1 MKKLYFLCLTLLM
14 ASVSFGQVVI
24 NEIDADTPGSDT
36 AEFVELKAAPNA
48 SLDGFIVVFF
58 NGGPDVSYGTWDLT
72 GQTADADGFFI
83 LGNDAMTSDIELP
96 AGGSGYVQ
104 NGADAI
110 AIYQDTAANFPDGTA
125 PTSTN
130 LIDAIV
136 YGTGDADDME
146 LLTALGEATQYDE
159 SLNGAN
165 ATESLQLNMAGDAY
179 ETKAPTFR
187 AENDSAV
194 CELSLTASS
203 ATCDTFSSGTDT
215 YTATVDFVGGGTS
228 TYTVLADSGTVDLS
242 MGDPTTDA
250 TGTITV
256 TGLTEGVDVIVSVA
270 DGALCDLSSTVTSPI
285 CNDTLTLPITETFSY
300 ADGSLLGNSTWAN
313 HSGTDGDLLVASGQ
327 AVVQHGAPSEDI
339 NLPFQPVTGAVFY
352 AFDLTVQDPGAP
364 IAGTDNEYFAHFKDD
379 GFGFFGRL
387 DIGAGTAGG
396 DYTVGISTANSTAEG
411 TWATDLTYGSTY
423 RITVKY
429 DQDAD
434 IAQLWVDGTSEADTN
449 ISGADDGAPGTSVS
463 SFAFRQSDSA
473 DNETILVDNLVLAQT
488 FAATLLSTDE
498 FAVDTFKVYPNPTS
512 TGFVNIV
519 SANNENID
527 ITVYDI
533 LGKQVI
539 NETLNNS
546 RVNVSA
552 LNTGV
557 YILKITQNN
566 ASVTKKLVIK

>member
-1 MKKLYFLCLTLLM
+1 MKKLYFLCLTFLM

-58 NGGPDVSYGTWDLT
+58 NGGTDVSYGTWDLT

-83 LGNDAMTSDIELP
+83 LGNDAVTSDIELP

-110 AIYQDTAANFPDGTA
+110 AIYQDSAANFPDGTA
-125 PTSTN
+125 PTTTN

-136 YGTGDADDME
+136 YGTGDADDMD
-146 LLTALGEATQYDE
+146 LLTALGESTQWDE

-165 ATESLQLNMAGDAY
+165 ATESLQLNAAGDAY

-194 CELSLTASS
+194 CDLSLTSS
-203 ATCDTFSSGTDT
+203 DATCDAFTAGTDT
-215 YTATVDFVGGGTS
+215 YTATVDFSGGNSGS
-228 TYTVLADSGTVDLS
+228 YTVTADSGTVDLS
-242 MGDPTTDA
+242 MGDPSTDE

-256 TGLTEGVDVIVSVA
+256 TGVAEGTDVIISVT
-270 DGALCDLSSTVTSPI
+270 DGGLCDLSMTVTTPA
-285 CNDTLTLPITETFSY
+285 CNDTLTLPISETFSY
-300 ADGSLLGNSTWAN
+300 ADGSLLGNSSWTN
-313 HSGTDGDLLVASGQ
+313 HSGTEGDLMVVSGQ

-339 NLPFQPVTGAVFY
+339 NLPFQPVTGSLFF
-352 AFDLTVQDPGAP
+352 AFDMTVQNPGAP

-387 DIGAGTAGG
+387 DIVAPSGGG
-396 DYTVGISTANSTAEG
+396 DYTVGIATANSTAEA

-429 DQDAD
+429 DQDAN
-434 IAQLWVDGTSEADTN
+434 IAQLWVDAALETDTS
-449 ISGADDGAPGTSVS
+449 ISGTDGDDPGNSIE
-463 SFAFRQSDSA
+463 SFALRQSDSA
-473 DNETILVDNLVLAQT
+473 DNEGILVDNLRITQT
-488 FAATLLSTDE
+488 FAETLSTQE
-498 FAVDTFKVYPNPTS
+498 VTADTFKVYPNPTA

-519 SANNENID
+519 SANNENVAV
-527 ITVYDI
+527 TVYDI

-539 NETLNNS
+539 NETLTNN

-557 YILKITQNN
+557 YILKISQNN